1 MTVQSNINN
10 LNYLIGPTFTR
21 VNRLLVLSLE
31 RIEENNVKKDHR
43 DSFSHYYV
51 PNFEIKEFNVLI
63 DWKTFFDFPVKNEE
77 EAYEKSRNN
86 DYTLRWVEIMTTQL
100 VIY

>member
-31 RIEENNVKKDHR
+31 RIEENKVKKDHR
-43 DSFSHYYV
+43 DSFSHYYA
-51 PNFEIKEFNVLI
+51 PNVEIQKFNVLI
-63 DWKTFFDFPVKNEE
+63 DGKSFFDLPVKNEE
-77 EAYEKSRNN
+77 EAYEMSRNKDCITGN
-86 DYTLRWVEIMTTQL
+86 LL
-100 VIY
+100 NFA

>member
-21 VNRLLVLSLE
+21 VSRLLFCHLKELKKTML
-31 RIEENNVKKDHR
+31 KKDHR
-43 DSFSHYYV
+43 DSFSHHYV
-51 PNFEIKEFNVLI
+51 PNFEIKELNVLI
-63 DWKTFFDFPVKNEE
+63 NWKIFFDFPVKNEE

-86 DYTLRWVEIMTTQL
+86 DYTLRRVEIITTQL